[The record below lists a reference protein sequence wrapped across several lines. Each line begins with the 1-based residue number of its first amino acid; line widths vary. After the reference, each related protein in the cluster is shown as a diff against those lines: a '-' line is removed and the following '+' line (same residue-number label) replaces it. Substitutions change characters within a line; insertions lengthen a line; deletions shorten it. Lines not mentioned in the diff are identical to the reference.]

1 MKKSIQMKVQI
12 SQLSNKKHLQSLKI
26 YTQNKMLIIGQ
37 NRFVKFTKY
46 LIDLT
51 NFLVESNTYLEY
63 IKSN

>member
-1 MKKSIQMKVQI
+1 MKVQI